1 MTEKRPTLNQVFLP
15 TRVLNRF
22 IQDEHQF
29 TGLVGRGRFYNELLY
44 TCTLCK
50 LNITSK
56 LIQSCT
62 TLSNNTIIA
71 KYTIYAIFFIIRSKS
86 CSPQHQ
92 QANLLVDERL
102 EKASNW
108 TQI

>member
-1 MTEKRPTLNQVFLP
+1 MEDGHNRKASHFPVKLNQVFLP
-15 TRVLNRF
+15 NRFLNLF

-50 LNITSK
+50 LNIASK

-62 TLSNNTIIA
+62 SLSNDTKIA
-71 KYTIYAIFFIIRSKS
+71 KSTLFFYLQIKE
-86 CSPQHQ
+86 
-92 QANLLVDERL
+92 LL
-102 EKASNW
+102 AS
-108 TQI
+108 TSTGLIASR

>member
-50 LNITSK
+50 LNIASK
-56 LIQSCT
+56 VIQSCT
-62 TLSNNTIIA
+62 SRSNNTIIA
-71 KYTIYAIFFIIRSKS
+71 KYTLFFIPSDQRV
-86 CSPQHQ
+86 
-92 QANLLVDERL
+92 ARL
-102 EKASNW
+102 NINRL
-108 TQI
+108 TCQLMRG